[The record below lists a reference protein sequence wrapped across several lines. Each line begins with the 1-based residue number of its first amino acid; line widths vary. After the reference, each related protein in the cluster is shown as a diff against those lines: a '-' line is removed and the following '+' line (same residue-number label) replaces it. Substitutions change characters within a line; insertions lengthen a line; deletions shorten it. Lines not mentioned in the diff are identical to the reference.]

1 MFSVKL
7 MNFLTLMTQFV
18 AQRLEHVIVSQIV
31 TMLFLVTVLS
41 EHLERSDGEIL
52 HLFCLR

>member
-1 MFSVKL
+1 
-7 MNFLTLMTQFV
+7 MNFLTLMPQFV

-31 TMLFLVTVLS
+31 TMLFLLTVLS

>member
-1 MFSVKL
+1 
-7 MNFLTLMTQFV
+7 MNFLTLMPQFV

-31 TMLFLVTVLS
+31 TMLFLFTVLS

-52 HLFCLR
+52 RLFCLR